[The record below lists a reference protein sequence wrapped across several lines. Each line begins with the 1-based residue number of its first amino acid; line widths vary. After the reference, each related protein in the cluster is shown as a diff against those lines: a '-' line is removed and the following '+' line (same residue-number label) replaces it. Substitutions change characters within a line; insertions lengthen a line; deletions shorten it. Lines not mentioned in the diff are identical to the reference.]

1 LPSRAVEFDLNT
13 LPSGTPE
20 ELAGPFEAPVK
31 PGQRLPTLDIL
42 RGVALLGVL
51 ILNIEIF
58 AGLEGLFDIPVGLA
72 RPAFVGWHAHL
83 DWTIVIVK
91 WLFAEGRMRGMFSML
106 FGAGVIL
113 LTERIEQRAGPGK
126 AASIYYRRNLWL
138 LLFGLIHG
146 FVLWYG
152 DILVYYSVMAL
163 LFLYPLRR
171 LRARTLIVLGLAV
184 WLFTGTA
191 TRNHAAH
198 VVEILHEDAQ
208 LTAAKAAGQNA
219 SPTQQAL
226 LAASRKAQQA
236 QAATLKDN
244 IRKEQLG
251 FLDGWP
257 DRIEAERSWLFW
269 RYFSSFRFVEIL
281 GAMITGM
288 GLYKAGFLTNR
299 RGVREYVIVAIAG
312 YAVALPLTLTGLW
325 HLAHAGFTV
334 AAYARWMRIPYTPE
348 YCAGALANT
357 SLLLLLIRSGRL
369 KAVFRPLAAVGRT
382 AFSNY
387 ILTTIICKTI
397 FSWGPWKLFGQLEFY
412 QWYLVVAG
420 VWTFNLVFSSIWLR
434 FFAFGPL
441 EWTWRSL
448 TYWKRQRCYSRS
460 TLFNLGL
467 IFQFQRQFGQWMST
481 TTRQA
486 MGHQEC

>member
-1 LPSRAVEFDLNT
+1 LPTRAVEFDLDT

-20 ELAGPFEAPVK
+20 ELAGPLEAPVK
-31 PGQRLPTLDIL
+31 LGQRLPTLDIL
-42 RGVALLGVL
+42 RGVALLGIL
-51 ILNIEIF
+51 MLNIEDF
-58 AGLEGLFDIPVGLA
+58 AGSEGLFDIPVGLA

-83 DWTIVIVK
+83 DWTIVILK
-91 WLFAEGRMRGMFSML
+91 WLFWEGRMRGMFSML

-126 AASIYYRRNLWL
+126 AAAVYYRRNLWL

-146 FVLWYG
+146 FVLWFG
-152 DILVYYSVMAL
+152 DILVNYSVLAL
-163 LFLYPLRR
+163 LFLSPLRR
-171 LRARTLIVLGLAV
+171 LRARTLIVLGLSV
-184 WLFTGTA
+184 WLLAGTA
-191 TRNHAAH
+191 TRIRFTH
-198 VVEILHEDAQ
+198 VVEILHKDAQ

-219 SPTQQAL
+219 SPAQQAL
-226 LAASRKAQQA
+226 LAASEKEQEAR
-236 QAATLKDN
+236 AAALKED
-244 IRKEQLG
+244 IRKGQLG

-257 DRIEAERSWLFW
+257 NRIEAERSFLWGVL
-269 RYFSSFRFVEIL
+269 SSFRFVEWL

-299 RGVREYVIVAIAG
+299 RRVREYVIVAIAG
-312 YAVALPLTLTGLW
+312 YAVALPLTLIGLW
-325 HLAHAGFTV
+325 HVYHAGFTV
-334 AAYARWMRIPYTPE
+334 AADAVWMRIPYTTE
-348 YCAGALANT
+348 LCAGTLANT
-357 SLLLLLIRSGRL
+357 SFLLLLIRSGKL
-369 KAVFRPLAAVGRT
+369 KAVFKPLSAVGRT

-387 ILTTIICKTI
+387 ILTTILCQTI

-448 TYWKRQRCYSRS
+448 TYWKRQPLLLAKHS
-460 TLFNLGL
+460 F
-467 IFQFQRQFGQWMST
+467 
-481 TTRQA
+481 
-486 MGHQEC
+486 